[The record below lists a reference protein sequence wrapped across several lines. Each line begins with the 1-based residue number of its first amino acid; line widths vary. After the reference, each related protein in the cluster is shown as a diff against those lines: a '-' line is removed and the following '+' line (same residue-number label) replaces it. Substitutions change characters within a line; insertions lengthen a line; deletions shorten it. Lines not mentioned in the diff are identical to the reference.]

1 MCIDIIN
8 ASNEL
13 QKFITNSI
21 LNRFCFF
28 VKKYH
33 FERQYDIFKTDKK
46 ILINTNRGVFID
58 VKENLKFSYNIFIRY
73 GIDMTTLNFI

>member
-33 FERQYDIFKTDKK
+33 FKRQYDSFKSDKK
-46 ILINTNRGVFID
+46 IFVNTNRGVFID